1 MNLNDYMTDSQ
12 GRLVHINQ
20 VKEID
25 KTRDGLVKNLIAN
38 AQELRKKMTVYKNN
52 AMAEIDAF
60 VDLSAQEYDVKL
72 GGKKGNLNLLSYDGK
87 YKVQV
92 QIAEYMTFD
101 ERLQVAK
108 KLVDECLTNWTEG
121 SRSEIKTIITDAFQV
136 NQEGKINIR
145 SILALRRLDIKD
157 DLWLKAMQAISD
169 SLQVVG
175 SKSYMRLY
183 ERIGNQDAWRNIS
196 LDFAAL

>member
-1 MNLNDYMTDSQ
+1 MKLDDYMMDAQ
-12 GRLVHINQ
+12 GRLVHMDQ

-25 KTRDGLVKNLIAN
+25 KTRDGLVKYLIEN
-38 AQELRKKMTVYKNN
+38 ALAVQKKMGEYKNN
-52 AMAEIDAF
+52 AMSEIEAF

-72 GGKKGNLNLLSYDGK
+72 GGKKGNLNLLSFDGK

-108 KLVDECLTNWTEG
+108 QMVDECLTNWTEG

-145 SILALRRLDIKD
+145 RILALRRLDIKD
-157 DLWLKAMQAISD
+157 PLWLKAMQAIS
-169 SLQVVG
+169 
-175 SKSYMRLY
+175 
-183 ERIGNQDAWRNIS
+183 
-196 LDFAAL
+196 